1 MRLAVQTSDVND
13 DGERTARTVGERRA
27 PGPTAASEADAT
39 PLDTDA
45 DASAAADVE
54 AAARLRRVREL
65 SHLLDSA
72 VAVPGT
78 RFRVGLDP
86 LLGLLPVVG
95 DAPTTLLSAYVVA
108 EAAALGAPRATVARM
123 VGNLVVD
130 AVVGSVP
137 VVGDLFD
144 AAWRA
149 NERNVRLLE
158 ARVDDPG
165 GAGARADRRLALLVG
180 AGVALLLV
188 ALGAAATV
196 AAWWLLGVAGVV

>member
-13 DGERTARTVGERRA
+13 DGERTARTVGERRT
-27 PGPTAASEADAT
+27 PGPAAASEADAT

>member
-1 MRLAVQTSDVND
+1 MRLAVQTSDVSD
-13 DGERTARTVGERRA
+13 DGEGAVRSVDESRVPATAS
-27 PGPTAASEADAT
+27 AAGDELDAGR
-39 PLDTDA
+39 TDA
-45 DASAAADVE
+45 DAAAAD
-54 AAARLRRVREL
+54 RLRRVRRL

-72 VAVPGT
+72 VVVPGT

-108 EAAALGAPRATVARM
+108 EAAALGAPRATLARM
-123 VGNLVVD
+123 VGNLLVD

-137 VVGDLFD
+137 LVGDLFD

-165 GAGARADRRLALLVG
+165 GTGARADRRLVLVVSVG
-180 AGVALLLV
+180 LAVLLV
-188 ALGAAATV
+188 ALGAAAV
-196 AAWWLLGVAGVV
+196 AAAWWLLARVGWLV

>member
-1 MRLAVQTSDVND
+1 MRLGVRATDVND
-13 DGERTARTVGERRA
+13 DEGAVRTVDGTGV
-27 PGPTAASEADAT
+27 PASGS
-39 PLDTDA
+39 TDA
-45 DASAAADVE
+45 DDPGAAPLETDAGGE
-54 AAARLRRVREL
+54 TAARLRRLREL
-65 SHLLDSA
+65 SRLLDGA
-72 VAVPGT
+72 VVVPGT

-86 LLGLLPVVG
+86 LVGLLPVVG
-95 DAPTTLLSAYVVA
+95 DATTALLSAYVVA

-130 AVVGSVP
+130 AVVGSIP

-165 GAGARADRRLALLVG
+165 GAGARADRRLVLA
-180 AGVALLLV
+180 AGVGLALLLL
-188 ALGAAATV
+188 ALGAAAV
-196 AAWWLLGVAGVV
+196 AAAWWLLGYGGVV